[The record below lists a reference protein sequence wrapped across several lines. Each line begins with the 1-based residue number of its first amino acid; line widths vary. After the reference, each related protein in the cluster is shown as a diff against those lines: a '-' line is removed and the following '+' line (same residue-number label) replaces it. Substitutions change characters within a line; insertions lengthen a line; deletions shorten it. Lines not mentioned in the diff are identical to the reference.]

1 MGLET
6 ATFISDLVT
15 TNPVGT
21 ADAPPT
27 LGTHSRLLKSVL
39 KATFTKVTGAVTAT
53 HTELNY
59 LAGLTSSAQA
69 QINGK
74 MTFSVTSGSGALTM
88 AKANLS
94 VAVETSTSN
103 VTLPPSP
110 NIGDVALVCGT
121 DFFNIYPSG
130 SDTITHLG
138 HDILPYT
145 PYTNYFVYYF
155 AADTTS
161 NWQGKTLV

>member
-15 TNPVGT
+15 TNPVG
-21 ADAPPT
+21 ASDAPPT

-59 LAGLTSSAQA
+59 LAGLTSSAQT
-69 QINGK
+69 QLNGK
-74 MTFSVTSGSGALTM
+74 ATFSVTSGSGALTM

-110 NIGDVALVCGT
+110 NVGDVALVCGSNV
-121 DFFNIYPSG
+121 FNIYPSG
-130 SDTITHLG
+130 TDTITHISQ
-138 HDILPYT
+138 DILPFT
-145 PYTNYFVYYF
+145 PYTANSVYFFV
-155 AADTTS
+155 ADRTY
-161 NWQGKTLV
+161 NWQGKVLI